1 MEEEPD
7 WEQLNEKDR
16 EKTISNSLKKLDNV
30 KKKRMSTFILK
41 DMLGSDGEFALR
53 GIKESHLQTVKKEEM
68 KINNIYRAVK
78 CFKQKMAIRRA
89 RLKANIEHSKNGTFS
104 KWGYSWRDK
113 YDEEMKIERGE

>member
-41 DMLGSDGEFALR
+41 DMLGSDGEFSLR

-78 CFKQKMAIRRA
+78 YFKHKMAIRCA
-89 RLKANIEHSKNGTFS
+89 RLKANIEHSKNDTFS
-104 KWGYSWRDK
+104 KWEYSWRDE
-113 YDEEMKIERGE
+113 YYEEMKIERGE